1 MDDFFLRSGPP
12 AVASEIGRLYD
23 RFRADL
29 RLAGF
34 SEPGERAL
42 VAEALTAND
51 RFIGIVAVPHE
62 RASVEGF
69 RRIDR
74 LLGATEDEVLALLHR
89 LRALNA
95 AQQVDVQRD
104 ASAASR
110 RALISAIVAGAL
122 AIAGGLGFAV
132 YAFRLVRDIGE
143 RNRRLHA
150 LDSMKDDFVA
160 SVSHELRTPL
170 TSIRGYLDL
179 VLDGEAGDLTDEQEH
194 FLRVVERNAD
204 RLLRVVGDLLFVAQA
219 DAGKITLEMEPTDIG
234 QLAREAVEALRPVA
248 ADKEIDLTLEL
259 GELGEL
265 DTDRARLAQVLDN
278 LVSNA
283 VKFTP
288 ERGHVTVRTVRH
300 GDSVT
305 SR

>member
-74 LLGATEDEVLALLHR
+74 LALLHR